1 MKTITLIAASIFVL
15 STISCDDSSKKTDTK
30 KETETELI
38 ATTSEVTP
46 TPSKTY
52 LYVNAASG
60 LSLRSGTNL
69 TSKKILTLPYGS
81 QVEHLSSP
89 VHTDMT
95 VDGIEGKMIEV
106 SYQGATGFV
115 FDGYTT
121 ILAPPQEDESPEN
134 YAKRISTP
142 ENTIEVVKKADK
154 KGEAYGM
161 LTQIEIPATS
171 FQESYKVAKALF
183 DLPKKINPGFTKT
196 KSSITIVNQD
206 KRERTLTD
214 QLFIEVNDKL
224 KIDSMTYLY
233 ELKDYKRT
241 VSIIPSPKG
250 YTITENQS
258 SL

>member
-1 MKTITLIAASIFVL
+1 MKAITLIAASIITL
-15 STISCDDSSKKTDTK
+15 SSISCTNSSQETDTK
-30 KETETELI
+30 KENKTTLI
-38 ATTSEVTP
+38 ASKAETIP
-46 TPSKTY
+46 APSKKY
-52 LYVNAASG
+52 VYVNAGSG
-60 LSLRSGTNL
+60 LSLRAGTNL

-81 QVEHLSSP
+81 QIEHISSP
-89 VHTDMT
+89 AHTEMT
-95 VDGIEGKMIEV
+95 IDGIQGKMIEV

-121 ILAPPQEDESPEN
+121 ILAPPQEDESLKN

-142 ENTIEVVKKADK
+142 ENTIEVIKKADK

-171 FQESYKVAKALF
+171 FQESYKVAKILF
-183 DLPKKINPGFTKT
+183 NLPKKINPDFTKT
-196 KSSITIVNQD
+196 KSSITIINQD
-206 KRERTLTD
+206 KRERTHTD
-214 QLFIEVNDKL
+214 QLSIEVNDKH

-241 VSIIPSPKG
+241 VTIFPSPKG
-250 YTITENQS
+250 YTITENQT